1 MTIPKQFDQAVTF
14 SEQVLY
20 VLSVIKKA
28 SATELAIELMELKGI
43 SSEDGVAELAILTEE
58 ELESLL
64 HSGIVEI
71 IREKREKNRYVIKDL
86 SIG

>member
-43 SSEDGVAELAILTEE
+43 SSEDGVAELTIQTEK

-64 HSGIVEI
+64 HSGIVKI